1 METTQVLEIFSD
13 FVWPWC
19 YLVTGRVER
28 LKEQYGLSLRWTHF
42 PLHPETP
49 DSGLTL
55 EELFRGRGYDI
66 EAMKQRMSGLMAEEN
81 LPYGNRSH
89 TYNSRLAQELSK
101 WGESFPEGEA
111 LNRKLFEA
119 YFVEG
124 LNLAEAEVLLDVTEA
139 TGLSRK
145 AAEEVIRERRFRNA
159 VDADWRRAHE
169 LGVTGVPTFFSGTSG
184 LVGAQ
189 NYEALEQL
197 IQLEWT
203 EEVSEFHF
211 LVK

>member
-1 METTQVLEIFSD
+1 M
-13 FVWPWC
+13 
-19 YLVTGRVER
+19 
-28 LKEQYGLSLRWTHF
+28 KKKYGLTVRWTHF

-49 DSGLTL
+49 DSGISL

-81 LPYGNRSH
+81 LPFGNRTH

-101 WGESFPEGEA
+101 WGDSFPEGDA

-119 YFVEG
+119 YFAEG
-124 LNLAEAEVLLDVTEA
+124 RNLAESDVLLAVAEA
-139 TGLSRK
+139 AGLSRE
-145 AAEEVIRERRFRNA
+145 AAEDVIRKRLFRNA

-169 LGVTGVPTFFSGTSG
+169 FGVTGVPTFVSGNRR

-189 NYEALEQL
+189 PYDALDQL
-197 IQLEWT
+197 IRME
-203 EEVSEFHF
+203 
-211 LVK
+211 